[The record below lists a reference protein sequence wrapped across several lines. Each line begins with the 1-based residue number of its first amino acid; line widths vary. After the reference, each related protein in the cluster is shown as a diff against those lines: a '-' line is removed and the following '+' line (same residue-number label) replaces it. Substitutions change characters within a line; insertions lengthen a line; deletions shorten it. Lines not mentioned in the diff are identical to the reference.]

1 MKQAELSYAKALSL
15 LLKKD
20 IKLELRS
27 KQTIMTMLLFG
38 GVLTFMYAIGFETDP
53 GTNRKVFPG
62 VVWGALLF
70 TGALGV
76 GRSFSREAA
85 SGAFEALILSSIPR
99 SALLWSKIMMNI
111 ALILLVM
118 AVVVPLF
125 AVMLRVDLS
134 GCELVLAL
142 QVLVGT
148 IGFCAVAT
156 PLSVIATGAR
166 FPEVLLPMVIFPL
179 ITPVL
184 IAGVKGTGVLMGT
197 AIGDSP
203 WGWLNFSCAF
213 AVVFL
218 TIGIV
223 LFDRLVTE

>member
-1 MKQAELSYAKALSL
+1 MSGVRLSYLKALRL
-15 LLKKD
+15 LLAKD
-20 IKLELRS
+20 IRLELRS
-27 KQTIMTMLLFG
+27 KQTIVTMLLFG
-38 GVLTFMYAIGFETDP
+38 GVLTCMYAIGFETDP

-70 TGALGV
+70 TGALGG
-76 GRSFSREAA
+76 GRTFSRE
-85 SGAFEALILSSIPR
+85 SEDGAFEALILSRVPR
-99 SALLWSKIMMNI
+99 STLLWSKILMNI
-111 ALILLVM
+111 CLILMVM
-118 AVVVPLF
+118 LVVVPLF
-125 AVMLRVDLS
+125 AIMLRVDLS

-179 ITPVL
+179 VTPIL

-197 AIGDSP
+197 AIGDGP
-203 WGWLNFSCAF
+203 WTWISFSAAF

-218 TIGIV
+218 SIGIL